1 MAREASTSTLSS
13 RPLGGADSIGWSRRF
28 AKETRKLAR
37 RKPLGFWGLVVLLL
51 IVAAAVLAPVIAP
64 YGFGEVDFTRRLEG
78 PSKDHLMGTD
88 NLGRDLLSRILYG
101 TRVSLGI
108 SLAAVFLSKFAAT
121 MLALVSGYYGG
132 WMDKILQR
140 FVDIWIGLPTLVI
153 LITIIGVIGPGINGM
168 VIIIAIT
175 MTPNSSRL
183 IRSVVLQ
190 VSAEAY
196 VDAARSMGASDA
208 RIMLK
213 HILPNIT
220 HIVIFSATVALG
232 AVILIVASL
241 GFLGYGVPP
250 PFPDLGGMLSG
261 DGLTFMRRQ
270 PWLALWPGLV
280 ITVIVFSFN
289 VFGDAL
295 RDVLD
300 PKLRGGY

>member
-1 MAREASTSTLSS
+1 MAREASAWPTSSS
-13 RPLGGADSIGWSRRF
+13 PSQGPGIVAWPRRF
-28 AKETRKLAR
+28 AAEIGRLAR
-37 RKPLGFWGLVVLLL
+37 RKPLGFWGLVMLLL
-51 IVAAAVLAPVIAP
+51 VGAAALLAPVIAP

-78 PSKDHLMGTD
+78 PSQDHLMGTD

-108 SLAAVFLSKFAAT
+108 SFAAVFLSKFAAT
-121 MLALVSGYYGG
+121 MLALISGYYGG

-153 LITIIGVIGPGINGM
+153 LITVIGVIGPGLGEM
-168 VIIIAIT
+168 VLIIAIT
-175 MTPNSSRL
+175 ITPNSSRL

-190 VSAEAY
+190 VRAEAY
-196 VDAARSMGASDA
+196 VDAARSMGASDT
-208 RIMLK
+208 RIMLR

-241 GFLGYGVPP
+241 GFLGYGIPP

-300 PKLRGGY
+300 PKLRGA

>member
-1 MAREASTSTLSS
+1 MAREASAWPTSSS
-13 RPLGGADSIGWSRRF
+13 PSQGPGIVAWPRRF
-28 AKETRKLAR
+28 AAEIGRLAR
-37 RKPLGFWGLVVLLL
+37 RKPLGFWGLVMLLL
-51 IVAAAVLAPVIAP
+51 VGAAALLAPVIAP

-78 PSKDHLMGTD
+78 PSQDHLMGTD

-108 SLAAVFLSKFAAT
+108 SFAAVVLSKFAAT
-121 MLALVSGYYGG
+121 MLALISGYYGG

-153 LITIIGVIGPGINGM
+153 LITVIGVIGPGLGEM
-168 VIIIAIT
+168 VLIIAIT
-175 MTPNSSRL
+175 ITPNSSRL

-190 VSAEAY
+190 VRAEAY
-196 VDAARSMGASDA
+196 VDAARSMGASDT
-208 RIMLK
+208 RIMLR

-241 GFLGYGVPP
+241 GFLGYGIPP

-300 PKLRGGY
+300 PKLRGA

>member
-1 MAREASTSTLSS
+1 MAREASAWPTSSS
-13 RPLGGADSIGWSRRF
+13 PSQGPGIVAWPRRF
-28 AKETRKLAR
+28 AAEIGRLAR
-37 RKPLGFWGLVVLLL
+37 RKPLGFWGLVMLLL
-51 IVAAAVLAPVIAP
+51 VGAAALLAPVIAP

-78 PSKDHLMGTD
+78 PSQDHLMGTD
-88 NLGRDLLSRILYG
+88 NLGRDLLSRILHG

-108 SLAAVFLSKFAAT
+108 SFAAVFLSKFAAT
-121 MLALVSGYYGG
+121 MLALISGYYGG

-153 LITIIGVIGPGINGM
+153 LITVIGVIGPGLGEM
-168 VIIIAIT
+168 VLIIAIT
-175 MTPNSSRL
+175 ITPNSSRL

-190 VSAEAY
+190 VRAEEY
-196 VDAARSMGASDA
+196 VDAARSMGASDT
-208 RIMLK
+208 RIMLR

-241 GFLGYGVPP
+241 GFLGYGIPP

-300 PKLRGGY
+300 PKLRGA